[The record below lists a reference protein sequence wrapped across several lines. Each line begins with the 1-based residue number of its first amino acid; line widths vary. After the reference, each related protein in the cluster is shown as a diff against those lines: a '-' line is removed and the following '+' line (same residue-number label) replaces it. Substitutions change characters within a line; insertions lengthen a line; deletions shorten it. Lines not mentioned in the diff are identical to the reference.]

1 MNFTA
6 GSAAALIVACVALGG
21 CVTRDDLREAQDRID
36 TADRHAGL
44 AQARADEAYGIGS
57 RAQGRADEAYG
68 IGGNAMRSAD
78 RANAKADM
86 TASDVEQLKRQVAN
100 LENRPQPHHKKKVR
114 HHRSNNSSTA
124 HADQPKPNN
133 S

>member
-1 MNFTA
+1 MKFTA
-6 GSAAALIVACVALGG
+6 GSAAAIILACLALGG

-36 TADRHAGL
+36 AADRHAGV

-57 RAQGRADEAYG
+57 KAQGRAEEAYG
-68 IGGNAMRSAD
+68 IGSNAMRSAD

-86 TASDVEQLKRQVAN
+86 TASDVEQLKRRVAN
-100 LENRPQPHHKKKVR
+100 LENKPQAHHKKKVR
-114 HHRSNNSSTA
+114 RQHSTTA
-124 HADQPKPNN
+124 HADEPKPNN